1 VLIVESENDTVI
13 PRQVIVN
20 YREACIH
27 AKSLTYRVMQ
37 GADHGLSNEAWH
49 GAYTALLVNWFN
61 EFVFS
66 KKVTEATSPGVKP
79 SSTAPETTFTEGRPR
94 PEA

>member
-1 VLIVESENDTVI
+1 ME
-13 PRQVIVN
+13 
-20 YREACIH
+20 
-27 AKSLTYRVMQ
+27 

-49 GAYTALLVNWFN
+49 RAYTALLVNWFN

-66 KKVTEATSPGVKP
+66 KKVTEGTEAERKP
-79 SSTAPETTFTEGRPR
+79 SRTAPETTFKEGQPR

>member
-1 VLIVESENDTVI
+1 MI
-13 PRQVIVN
+13 PHQVIVN

-27 AKSLTYRVMQ
+27 AKSLTYRLME
-37 GADHGLSNEAWH
+37 GADHGLSNEEWH
-49 GAYTALLVNWFN
+49 RAYTALLVSWFN

-66 KKVTEATSPGVKP
+66 KKGTEATGAEQKP
-79 SSTAPETTFTEGRPR
+79 SSTAPETTLTEGQPR